1 MRAAPGPIRA
11 RLLVADPDSGGMR
24 LGALEEVLGAG
35 DVVVV
40 NDAATLPA
48 SLRGATAAG
57 DPIELRLATPPESG
71 WAVVMGAGDWRTDTD
86 HRPAPPILSVDD
98 TIHFASLTARVA
110 AVSAQAPRLVQ
121 VRFDREGAA
130 LWHALYAVGEP
141 VRYRYLDR
149 PWPLERFQNV
159 YAGRP
164 WAAEMPSA
172 GRALD
177 HRTILALQRKGVQVH
192 ALTHAAGL
200 SATGD
205 PALDRMLPLPEQ
217 YEVPEDTLRAVSH
230 ARRVVAVGT
239 SVVRALESAA
249 RGPHSGITSLRIGPD
264 TELLA
269 VDGVLTNLHGPGE
282 SHFELLEAVADGDF
296 LARAWQAADRLG
308 LQEHEFG
315 DEMLVL
321 PGALARMAS
330 RRPVERTA
338 A

>member
-1 MRAAPGPIRA
+1 MKAATGPIHS
-11 RLLVADPDSGGMR
+11 RLLVVDPDSGGMC
-24 LGALEEVLGAG
+24 LGALEEILGG
-35 DVVVV
+35 SDVVVV

-48 SLRGATAAG
+48 SLRGTTAGG
-57 DPIELRLATPPESG
+57 DPIELRLAAPPEIG
-71 WAVVMGAGDWRTDTD
+71 WAIVMGAGDWRTDTD
-86 HRPAPPILSVDD
+86 HRPAPPVLGVGDALR
-98 TIHFASLTARVA
+98 FAALGARVV
-110 AVSAQAPRLVQ
+110 AVSARSSRLVQ

-130 LWHALYAVGEP
+130 LWHALYAIGEP

-149 PWPLERFQNV
+149 PWPLEHFQNV

-177 HRTILALQRKGVQVH
+177 HRTILALRAKGVEVCT
-192 ALTHAAGL
+192 LTHAAGL
-200 SATGD
+200 SATGE
-205 PALDRMLPLPEQ
+205 PALDRLLPLPER
-217 YEVPEDTLRAVSH
+217 YEVPEETIRAVSR

-249 RGPHSGITSLRIGPD
+249 RGPLAGVTSLRIGPD
-264 TELLA
+264 TKLLA
-269 VDGVLTNLHGPGE
+269 VDGILTNLHGPGE
-282 SHFELLEAVADGDF
+282 SHFELLRAFAEHE
-296 LARAWQAADRLG
+296 LLSEAWQTADRLG

-321 PGALARMAS
+321 PGALARTAS
-330 RRPVERTA
+330 ARTA

>member
-1 MRAAPGPIRA
+1 MKAAAGPIHS
-11 RLLVADPDSGGMR
+11 RLLLVDPDSGAMR
-24 LGALEEVLGAG
+24 LGTLDEALTAG

-57 DPIELRLATPPESG
+57 DPIELRLATPPEIG
-71 WAVVMGAGDWRTDTD
+71 WAIVMGAGDWRTDTD
-86 HRPAPPILSVDD
+86 HRPAPPILAVGD
-98 TIHFASLTARVA
+98 TLRFATLDARVV
-110 AVSAQAPRLVQ
+110 AVSAQSSRLVQ
-121 VRFDREGAA
+121 VRFDREGAP
-130 LWHALYAVGEP
+130 LWHALYAIGEP
-141 VRYRYLDR
+141 IRYRYLDR
-149 PWPLERFQNV
+149 AWPLERFQNV

-177 HRTILALQRKGVQVH
+177 HRTILALRKKGVGVH
-192 ALTHAAGL
+192 TLTHAAGL
-200 SATGD
+200 SATGEA
-205 PALDRMLPLPEQ
+205 ALDRLLPLPER
-217 YEVPEDTLRAVSH
+217 YEVPETTFRALSH

-239 SVVRALESAA
+239 SVVRAVESAA
-249 RGPHSGITSLRIGPD
+249 RGPLSGVTSLRIGPD

-269 VDGVLTNLHGPGE
+269 VDGILTNLHGPGQ
-282 SHFELLEAVADGDF
+282 SHFELLESFADHAF
-296 LARAWQAADRLG
+296 LTEAWETADRLG

-321 PGALARMAS
+321 PGALARM
-330 RRPVERTA
+330 RPVERTA

>member
-1 MRAAPGPIRA
+1 MKAAAGPIHS
-11 RLLVADPDSGGMR
+11 RLLVVDPDWGVMR
-24 LGALEEVLGAG
+24 LGALDEVLTAG
-35 DVVVV
+35 DVLVV

-48 SLRGATAAG
+48 SLRGATTAG
-57 DPIELRLATPPESG
+57 DPIELRLATPPEIG
-71 WAVVMGAGDWRTDTD
+71 WAIVMGAGDWRIDTD
-86 HRPAPPILSVDD
+86 HRPAPPILAVGD
-98 TIHFASLTARVA
+98 TLRFAALDARVV
-110 AVSAQAPRLVQ
+110 AVSEQSARLVQ

-130 LWHALYAVGEP
+130 LWHALYAIGEP

-149 PWPLERFQNV
+149 AWPLERFQNV

-177 HRTILALQRKGVQVH
+177 HRTILALRQKGVEVH
-192 ALTHAAGL
+192 TLTHAAGL
-200 SATGD
+200 SATGE
-205 PALDRMLPLPEQ
+205 PALDRLLPLPER
-217 YEVPEDTLRAVSH
+217 YEVPEATFDAVSH

-249 RGPHSGITSLRIGPD
+249 RGPLSGVTSLRIGPD

-269 VDGVLTNLHGPGE
+269 VHGILTNLHGPGQ
-282 SHFELLEAVADGDF
+282 SHFELLESFADHAF
-296 LARAWQAADRLG
+296 LEEAWNTADRLG

-321 PGALARMAS
+321 PGALARM
-330 RRPVERTA
+330 ERTA